1 MKPLGVIAVLT
12 PFGTWPIYGSPS
24 LARHVGLCDYFES
37 PCQPPPQSL
46 GVGPEGADRRVGN
59 LACLQLTDRRAVDP
73 RPFGHI
79 REAQSLS
86 LAFAAQA
93 RQGRDQFRISDR
105 RVFLSIGFNVSGQ
118 FVLILGSLALGSTPS
133 TAARCS
139 GVSSAAL
146 SRRRCPSEF
155 AGVWLRMN
163 YSSISWAETGRTT
176 RVPASLWRSYDH
188 NNRLARGRLANQCR
202 TP

>member
-1 MKPLGVIAVLT
+1 
-12 PFGTWPIYGSPS
+12 
-24 LARHVGLCDYFES
+24 
-37 PCQPPPQSL
+37 
-46 GVGPEGADRRVGN
+46 
-59 LACLQLTDRRAVDP
+59 
-73 RPFGHI
+73 
-79 REAQSLS
+79 LS

-118 FVLILGSLALGSTPS
+118 FVLILGSLALGSTRLDGGS
-133 TAARCS
+133 LLGGQLGGTE
-139 GVSSAAL
+139 SAAPVRI
-146 SRRRCPSEF
+146 RRSL
-155 AGVWLRMN
+155 AAQ
-163 YSSISWAETGRTT
+163 ISWAETGRTT